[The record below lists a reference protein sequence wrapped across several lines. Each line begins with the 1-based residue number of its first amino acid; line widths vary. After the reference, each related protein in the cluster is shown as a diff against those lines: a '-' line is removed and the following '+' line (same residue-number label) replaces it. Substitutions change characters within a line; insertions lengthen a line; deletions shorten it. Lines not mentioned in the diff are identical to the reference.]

1 MISIKTMIMMTLQKW
16 VQQWQS
22 RESIRVSGK
31 KASMIRSTRRTQLV
45 SKEFT
50 CPSSQTDMKK
60 IGKKETRRFSFCRL
74 FMGLPYLCYHLFNE
88 RYYTVVHQHEH
99 YIYVTV
105 TALSAAEHRSDDIR
119 CTALPADSVLPVAL
133 LSWLA
138 PSKLCRS
145 KLPEEIR

>member
-1 MISIKTMIMMTLQKW
+1 MVSIMTMIRMTLQKW

-22 RESIRVSGK
+22 RESISVSGK
-31 KASMIRSTRRTQLV
+31 KASMIRSTRRMQLV

-50 CPSSQTDMKK
+50 WPSSQTDMEK
-60 IGKKETRRFSFCRL
+60 IWKKETRGFSFCRL
-74 FMGLPYLCYHLFNE
+74 FIRLPYSCYHLFNE
-88 RYYTVVHQHEH
+88 RYYTVVHQHER
-99 YIYVTV
+99 YIYATV
-105 TALSAAEHRSDDIR
+105 TALSAAEHRSGDIR